1 MNPDLTVDEKKQ
13 INTIKTQ
20 NLAVLALIIASSI
33 SIYINNGNID
43 MIINKENSHF
53 SEEYILKLAKTSSII
68 VWIVSIYFVILNI
81 DTYQKEKTKAN
92 ASFLSAS
99 LFALSASSLRLFT
112 IFGNSNGEI
121 TSEDIE

>member
-1 MNPDLTVDEKKQ
+1 MNPDLTIDEKKQ

-53 SEEYILKLAKTSSII
+53 SEKYILKLAKTSSII

-112 IFGNSNGEI
+112 IFDNSNGEI